1 MNAFAWIVINII
13 KDIIKYYENKI
24 RDLEKEKIR
33 QTLEL
38 NNKYKA
44 YKDKL
49 IERKEIMLKENKDKR
64 KKN

>member
-1 MNAFAWIVINII
+1 MNAFAWIAINII
-13 KDIIKYYENKI
+13 KDIIIYYENKI
-24 RDLEKEKIR
+24 RNLEKEKIR

-49 IERKEIMLKENKDKR
+49 IERKEIMLK
-64 KKN
+64 